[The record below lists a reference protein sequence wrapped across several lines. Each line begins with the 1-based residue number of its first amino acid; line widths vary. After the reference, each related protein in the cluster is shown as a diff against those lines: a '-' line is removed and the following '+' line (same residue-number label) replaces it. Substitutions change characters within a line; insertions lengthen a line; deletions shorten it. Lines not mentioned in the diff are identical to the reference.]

1 MTTRN
6 TLAAASLTRM
16 GGFTLNARRHSVK
29 TKSQSGGL
37 LEDVRMAVSNARHGP
52 ASWYE
57 RLAPEHRAELDA
69 IKSEWK
75 AGELGSRR
83 KTLARAL
90 AANMRVRGI
99 SNVGEQGVIAW
110 LEKA

>member
-1 MTTRN
+1 MP
-6 TLAAASLTRM
+6 
-16 GGFTLNARRHSVK
+16 SVK
-29 TKSQSGGL
+29 KQSPSGGL
-37 LEDVRMAVSNARHGP
+37 LEDVRRAVSDARHGP
-52 ASWYE
+52 ATWYE

-69 IKSEWK
+69 IKAEWK

-83 KTLARAL
+83 KTLARAI
-90 AANMRVRGI
+90 AANMRSRGI